1 MAKFLN
7 TSATTYYLEEMIKNT
22 HERLFLISPFL
33 KFNERMKQLLLDQ
46 SRLNIEIHIVYG
58 KEELKP
64 SEMEWLKSLA
74 HIHLYFCQNLHA
86 KCYMN
91 EESCIITSLNLYE
104 FSQVNNHEMGILIT
118 RNDDKQVYQDS
129 YDEAQR
135 IIRISQIVYT
145 PKAQIANVEVQI
157 KSESTPQQPEKAK
170 EYLQELTTAKL
181 AKKLG
186 LTTEELNK
194 RLCEFGFQELK
205 GNKYYLTEQGK
216 YVGGTLRHGKFG
228 YFIVWPDELSV

>member
-33 KFNERMKQLLLDQ
+33 KFNERMKQLLLEKN
-46 SRLNIEIHIVYG
+46 RLNIEIHIVYG
-58 KEELKP
+58 KEELKA
-64 SEMEWLKSLA
+64 SEMDWLKSLN
-74 HIHLYFCQNLHA
+74 HIHLYFCKNLHA

-104 FSQVNNHEMGILIT
+104 FSQVNNYEMGILIT
-118 RNDDKQVYQDS
+118 RNYDKQVYQDS
-129 YDEAQR
+129 YDEVQR
-135 IIRISQIVYT
+135 IIDNSQMIYT
-145 PKAQIANVEVQI
+145 PKAQITNVEVQR
-157 KSESTPQQPEKAK
+157 KSENTLQPTEKTK